1 MTAVITP
8 YPTVTGRRR
17 TAPTVACAFFASL
30 LLLFLLYVG
39 YGFGGGGSASPLLGA
54 GDATVARHAAV
65 LRDGPR
71 PVVAVEHGDRT
82 SAPPP
87 SSPAALVIAATAP
100 FAPSATFR
108 ASFAAADIIV
118 GHRIA
123 GHRPR
128 APPIAI

>member
-1 MTAVITP
+1 MA
-8 YPTVTGRRR
+8 
-17 TAPTVACAFFASL
+17 ACAFFASL
-30 LLLFLLYVG
+30 LLLFLLHVG

-71 PVVAVEHGDRT
+71 PVVAAEHGDRT

-87 SSPAALVIAATAP
+87 SSPAALVFAAAAP
-100 FAPSATFR
+100 SAPSATFH
-108 ASFAAADIIV
+108 ASFAAADVIV
-118 GHRIA
+118 GRRIA

-128 APPIAI
+128 APPIAV

>member
-1 MTAVITP
+1 MAV
-8 YPTVTGRRR
+8 
-17 TAPTVACAFFASL
+17 CAFFASL
-30 LLLFLLYVG
+30 LLLFLLHVG
-39 YGFGGGGSASPLLGA
+39 YGFGGSSASLLLGA

-71 PVVAVEHGDRT
+71 PVVAAEHGDRT

-100 FAPSATFR
+100 SAPAATVC
-108 ASFAAADIIV
+108 ASFAAADIV
-118 GHRIA
+118 AGRRIA

-128 APPIAI
+128 APPIAA